1 MNGTHPYNLK
11 LENAIMDQRGKFQ
24 VLRTT
29 SEIPDFQDAYE
40 PCSQYISAI

>member
-1 MNGTHPYNLK
+1 MVHHTDINPYNLE

-29 SEIPDFQDAYE
+29 YEIPDL
-40 PCSQYISAI
+40 SGRV